1 MKNQIFKRL
10 FIGFK
15 KGLLTPTLPDNIIKL
30 QSYPIIRIIRF
41 LGGFSFLLIVSKSYL
56 NYSYYVLY
64 FAMFFVLLFT
74 VYHIII
80 SFYRFKHI
88 FKLLKSDK
96 LDIKNKNMKTHN

>member
-1 MKNQIFKRL
+1 MNNQILKRL

-30 QSYPIIRIIRF
+30 QNYPLIRII
-41 LGGFSFLLIVSKSYL
+41 SFLLIVSKSYL
-56 NYSYYVLY
+56 NYSYYILY
-64 FAMFFVLLFT
+64 PAMFFALLFT
-74 VYHIII
+74 IYHIII